1 MTYVRFKL
9 KIYWYEQ
16 KYKLIIFFGSI
27 NFKRN
32 LKFRYIVIDN
42 WNVSQCSRL
51 GLIFFQKI
59 ALNFRFPFGSRLET

>member
-32 LKFRYIVIDN
+32 LKFTYIVIDN
-42 WNVSQCSRL
+42 WKVIQNP
-51 GLIFFQKI
+51 G
-59 ALNFRFPFGSRLET
+59 

>member
-16 KYKLIIFFGSI
+16 KYKLIIVFGSI
-27 NFKRN
+27 DFKRN

-42 WNVSQCSRL
+42 LKVIQYS
-51 GLIFFQKI
+51 G
-59 ALNFRFPFGSRLET
+59 